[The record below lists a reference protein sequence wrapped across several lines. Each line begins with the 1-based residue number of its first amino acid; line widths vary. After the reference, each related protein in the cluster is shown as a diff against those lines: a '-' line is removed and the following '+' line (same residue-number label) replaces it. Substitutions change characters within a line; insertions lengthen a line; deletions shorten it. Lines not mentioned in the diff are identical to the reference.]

1 MANKKKGVSGKTHTK
16 AQLDNYAN
24 QNNPN
29 NKAYKAN
36 RQNQQRQKGKATKSW
51 NDAATELEWFCFSNP
66 YDFD

>member
-1 MANKKKGVSGKTHTK
+1 MAKKKNGVSSKTHNK

-36 RQNQQRQKGKATKSW
+36 KQNQEVQKKKKKNTK
-51 NDAATELEWFCFSNP
+51 P
-66 YDFD
+66 YVDDFDYSGFGPFYWD

>member
-1 MANKKKGVSGKTHTK
+1 MAKKKNGVSGKTHTK

-36 RQNQQRQKGKATKSW
+36 KQNQEVQKKKKNTK
-51 NDAATELEWFCFSNP
+51 P
-66 YDFD
+66 YVDDFDYSGFGPFYWD

>member
-1 MANKKKGVSGKTHTK
+1 MSKISGKTHTK

-36 RQNQQRQKGKATKSW
+36 LDNHSNQ
-51 NDAATELEWFCFSNP
+51 LNP
-66 YDFD
+66 NNGNYQGHK